1 VRHSVRMEKQLHP
14 LLRIVDHPLVRTN
27 LTRLR
32 DQSTPSE
39 EFRRCLRELT
49 LLMVYEV
56 TREFEVEE
64 LRVRTPMEETTGHRL
79 TKPVVVVPILR
90 AALGMAEAVL
100 ELIPQASVGHIGM
113 YRDEETHEPR
123 SYYFKQPANLP
134 QAHTLL
140 IDPMLATGQSA
151 SAAIDKLKTSGA
163 TDITFVC
170 LLCCPDG
177 LATLSAEHPDVPVFC
192 AVVDARLNENAYIIP
207 GLGDAGDRYF
217 GTV

>member
-1 VRHSVRMEKQLHP
+1 MEQKYHP

-32 DQSTPSE
+32 DRSTPSE

-56 TREFEVEE
+56 TRDFEVETTE
-64 LRVRTPMEETTGHRL
+64 VQTPIEATKGHRL

-113 YRDEETHEPR
+113 YRDEETREPR

-140 IDPMLATGQSA
+140 IDPMLATGNSA
-151 SAAIDKLKTSGA
+151 SSAITKLKESGA

-170 LLCCPDG
+170 LLCCPEG
-177 LATLSAEHPDVPVFC
+177 LMTLSGAHPDVPVFC
-192 AVVDARLNENAYIIP
+192 AVVDDGLNENAYIVP